1 MSVIGEAAL
10 SAFFEVLFDNLS
22 SSDLLKIFQQE
33 QVHADLKKW
42 KTTLPKI
49 RAVLDDAED
58 KQMTSKFVK
67 SWLDDLEDLAYDVDD
82 ILDEFA
88 TEALRRKLN
97 AEEPSTSKVR
107 KFIPACC
114 VGLNP
119 SSIMFDANMRSK
131 INEINTRLQE
141 IVTQKNDLELRENTG
156 RGRTGATRPRV
167 PTTSLVNEGHTH
179 GRVEDK
185 KAIIKLLL
193 SGESSN
199 APLSVIPI
207 LGMGG
212 LGKTTLAQLVYND
225 DEVSNYFDVKA
236 WGCVSE
242 DFDIVKVTREILQSV
257 TFESCNDNNLD
268 LLQRKL
274 KDKLSNQK
282 FLLVLDDVWNENFND
297 WTRLRCPFEFGA
309 PGSKIIITTRSYHV
323 SSTMGNTQAYKLNKL
338 SDDACLIV
346 FFQNT
351 LETTNFSEY
360 PGLQEFGPKILER
373 CQGLPLA
380 AKALGGLLRT
390 IHCDEWKN
398 VLNNKIWDMSEE
410 NSDVLPTLRLSYLYL
425 PSHLKRCFAYC
436 SLFPKDYEFEEQEL
450 VLLWMAE
457 GLVQESEE
465 HKPMEDLGVE
475 YFRDLYQ
482 RSLFQQSSR
491 NKSLFVMHDLIND
504 LAQWAAGQLCYW
516 LEDKSGGNMQPKIST
531 KVRHFS
537 YARCEY
543 DGITKFKGLTKDM
556 RLWTFLPLQRKY
568 SSYLTNYV
576 FSCLL
581 PQFRCLRVLSLSQY
595 QIFELPSSVGD
606 LKHLRYLNL
615 SKTMIRSLPESTSS
629 LYNLQTLI
637 LKYCERLTKL
647 PEKIGNLVNL
657 RHLDIEGAYLIKEMP
672 MGIKELK
679 NLQTLS
685 NFVVGKDTASK
696 IGDLMNLESLKGT
709 LCISHLENVLEV
721 EDARRANLLGKKN
734 LNVLVMKWESELDQ
748 RASLDILDMLQPSTT
763 VKEISIDGYVGAKFP
778 TWFGHPS
785 FSKMVLLRI
794 ERCRKC
800 TSLPT
805 IGQLPLLR
813 DLVLVGLS
821 AVQTVGLE
829 FYGKDCTKPFPSLES
844 LCFKDMQEWK
854 DWIPCKVEYEEFP
867 RLRELSISKCPKLQG
882 KLPHHVP
889 LLEKF
894 SINGCEQLDVSIPNF
909 PKLHALEIKGCKGVV
924 STDELCFP
932 KSTIL
937 SIPYV
942 KSLTEEFMHGLAKV
956 ENLEI
961 DNCKELT
968 SLWQDEFKSLI
979 TLGIRD
985 CSSLVNISLTS
996 TLRTLYIYGCSGLE
1010 SLSISN
1016 CTCLEKAS
1024 ISRCNSLTLISRGQL
1039 PQNLKTLGIRDCE
1052 NLQFLADEGEASSN
1066 SSSLLENLYIAS
1078 CPSLKCL
1085 SSSGDLLKTLKRLQI
1100 RSCIELT
1107 SLSSKNEL
1115 PTALKYLSV
1124 SNCPKMESIANNL
1137 PNNAS
1142 LEYLGIV
1149 SCAKM
1154 KSLPVGL
1161 HKLCHLNKIE
1171 IINCPSFVSFPDG
1184 GLLPTSLR
1192 ELSIHGCEK
1201 LEVWPNCMPNLNSLR
1216 IFICPSIIYF
1226 PEEGYPTSLTSLSFG
1241 GENICKQVT
1250 VWGLHRLTSLT
1261 SLWIDGIDG
1270 GIPDWQSFP
1279 DEQDGKLTMTLPSS
1293 LTQLTIWSIP
1303 NIVILSSLGFQNLS
1317 ALELLSIGNCPKLA
1331 SLPEKGLPPSL
1342 LRLYINECPLLKQH
1356 CKKGGREWSKIANV
1370 PCVLIDDRS
1379 VYKVEEEQQ

>member
-1 MSVIGEAAL
+1 MSVIGDAAL
-10 SAFFEVLFDNLS
+10 SAFFGKLFEKLTSD
-22 SSDLLKIFQQE
+22 DLLKFFQQE
-33 QVHADLKKW
+33 KVDADLKRW
-42 KTTLPKI
+42 RTTLMKI
-49 RAVLDDAED
+49 HAVLDDAEE
-58 KQMTSKFVK
+58 KQMTNKLVK
-67 SWLDDLEDLAYDVDD
+67 IWLGELEDLAYDVDD

-88 TEALRRKLN
+88 TEALGR
-97 AEEPSTSKVR
+97 E
-107 KFIPACC
+107 
-114 VGLNP
+114 LNP
-119 SSIMFDANMRSK
+119 EPKSKFLKFYDAWVGSNRSFGTLMRSK
-131 INEINTRLQE
+131 IKEIDTRLQE
-141 IVTQKNDLELRENTG
+141 IVTQKNNLELRENAG
-156 RGRTGATRPRV
+156 LGRTGATRPRV

-179 GRVEDK
+179 GREEDK
-185 KAIIKLLL
+185 KAIVKLLL

-199 APLSVIPI
+199 AQLSIIPI

-212 LGKTTLAQLVYND
+212 IGKTTLAQLVYND
-225 DEVSNYFDVKA
+225 IEVSNYFDVKA

-257 TFESCNDNNLD
+257 TSESCNDNNLD
-268 LLQRKL
+268 LLQVKL
-274 KDKLSNQK
+274 KGKLSGKK
-282 FLLVLDDVWNENFND
+282 FLLVLDDVWNENYND
-297 WTRLRCPFEFGA
+297 WTRLRCPFEFGT
-309 PGSKIIITTRSYHV
+309 PGSKIIITTRNDRV
-323 SSTMGNTQAYKLNKL
+323 SSTMGTTQAYKLKEL
-338 SDDACLIV
+338 PDDACLIV
-346 FFQNT
+346 FIQNT
-351 LETTNFSEY
+351 LGTTDFSAY
-360 PGLQEFGPKILER
+360 PELQEFGPKILER

-457 GLVQESEE
+457 GLVQESEK

-475 YFRDLYQ
+475 YFRDLYK

-516 LEDKSGGNMQPKIST
+516 LEDKSSGNMQPKIST

-537 YARCEY
+537 FAHCVY

-556 RLWTFLPLQRKY
+556 RLRTFLPLPTVNW
-568 SSYLTNYV
+568 SYLTNYV
-576 FSCLL
+576 LSCLL
-581 PQFRCLRVLSLSQY
+581 PQFRCLRVLSLSGY
-595 QIFELPSSVGD
+595 QIFELPSSIGD
-606 LKHLRYLNL
+606 LKHLRYLDL
-615 SKTMIRSLPESTSS
+615 SETWIRSLPESTSS

-637 LKYCERLTKL
+637 LKYCGHLTKL
-647 PEKIGNLVNL
+647 PEKIGNLANL
-657 RHLDIEGAYLIKEMP
+657 RHLDIEGADLIKEMP

-709 LCISHLENVLEV
+709 LCISHLENVLDV
-721 EDARRANLLGKKN
+721 KDARRANLLGKKN

-785 FSKMVLLRI
+785 FSNMVLLRI

-800 TSLPT
+800 TSLPA

-829 FYGKDCTKPFPSLES
+829 FYGKDCPKPFPSLES
-844 LCFKDMQEWK
+844 LCFEDMQEWK

-867 RLRELSISKCPKLQG
+867 RLR

-894 SINGCEQLDVSIPNF
+894 YVIGCEQLDISIPNF
-909 PKLHALEIKGCKGVV
+909 PNLHTLKIKGCKGV
-924 STDELCFP
+924 
-932 KSTIL
+932 STIL
-937 SIPYV
+937 SIPYM
-942 KSLTEEFMHGLAKV
+942 KSLTEEFMHGFAKV
-956 ENLEI
+956 ENLTI

-979 TLGIRD
+979 LLDIRD

-996 TLRTLYIYGCSGLE
+996 TLKTLNINDCSGLK
-1010 SLSISN
+1010 SLSITN
-1016 CTCLEKAS
+1016 CTCLENAT
-1024 ISRCNSLTLISRGQL
+1024 IRRCNSLTLISRDQL
-1039 PQNLKTLGIRDCE
+1039 PQNLKTLYISDCE
-1052 NLQFLADEGEASSN
+1052 NLQLLAEEGEASSN
-1066 SSSLLENLYIAS
+1066 SSSLLEDLYIDC

-1085 SSSGDLLKTLKRLQI
+1085 SSSGDLPTMLKRLQI
-1100 RSCIELT
+1100 RSCKELT
-1107 SLSSKNEL
+1107 SLSAKNEL

-1124 SNCPKMESIANNL
+1124 WDCPKMESIANNL
-1137 PNNAS
+1137 PNDAS
-1142 LEYLGIV
+1142 LEHLQIMD
-1149 SCAKM
+1149 CTKL

-1161 HKLCHLNKIE
+1161 HKLCHLNHIE
-1171 IINCPSFVSFPDG
+1171 IFKCPSFVSFPDG

-1192 ELSIHGCEK
+1192 ELSIRYCEK
-1201 LEVWPNCMPNLNSLR
+1201 LEAWPNCMPNFNSLD
-1216 IFICPSIIYF
+1216 IAYCPRVIYF
-1226 PEEGYPTSLTSLSFG
+1226 LEEGYPTSLTSLSFG

-1261 SLWIDGIDG
+1261 SLWIKG

-1293 LTQLTIWSIP
+1293 LTQLTIWWIP

-1317 ALELLSIGNCPKLA
+1317 ALELLSIGYCPKLA
-1331 SLPEKGLPPSL
+1331 TLPEKGLPPSL
-1342 LRLYINECPLLKQH
+1342 LQLHIYECPLLKQRY
-1356 CKKGGREWSKIANV
+1356 KKGGREWSKITNV
-1370 PCVLIDDRS
+1370 PRVEIDGRS
-1379 VYKVEEEQQ
+1379 VYELEEEQQ

>member
-1 MSVIGEAAL
+1 MSVIVEAAL
-10 SAFFEVLFDNLS
+10 SVFFEVLFDKLS
-22 SSDLLKIFQQE
+22 SSDLLMIFKQE

-42 KTTLPKI
+42 KTTLLKI

-58 KQMTSKFVK
+58 KQMTSKLVK
-67 SWLDDLEDLAYDVDD
+67 IWLDELEDLAYDVDD

-119 SSIMFDANMRSK
+119 SSIMFDVNMRSK
-131 INEINTRLQE
+131 IKEINSRLQE

-156 RGRTGATRPRV
+156 LRRTGATRPRV

-185 KAIIKLLL
+185 KAIVNLLL

-199 APLSVIPI
+199 PPLSVIPI
-207 LGMGG
+207 HGMGG
-212 LGKTTLAQLVYND
+212 MGKTTLAQLVYND

-282 FLLVLDDVWNENFND
+282 FLLVLDDVWNENYND

-309 PGSKIIITTRSYHV
+309 PGSKIIITTRNDRV
-323 SSTMGNTQAYKLNKL
+323 SSIMGTTQAYKLNKL

-346 FFQNT
+346 FIQNT
-351 LETTNFSEY
+351 LGTTDFSANPE
-360 PGLQEFGPKILER
+360 LQEFGPKILER

-457 GLVQESEE
+457 GLVQESEK
-465 HKPMEDLGVE
+465 HKPVEDLGVE
-475 YFRDLYQ
+475 YFRDLYK

-504 LAQWAAGQLCYW
+504 LAQWAAGHLCYW
-516 LEDKSGGNMQPKIST
+516 LEDKSGGNTQPKIST

-537 YARCEY
+537 YAHCEY

-556 RLWTFLPLQRKY
+556 RLRTFLALQRKY
-568 SSYLTNYV
+568 PSYLTNYV

-581 PQFRCLRVLSLSQY
+581 PQFRCLRVLSLSGY
-595 QIFELPSSVGD
+595 QIFELPSSIGD

-615 SKTMIRSLPESTSS
+615 SQTLIRSLPESTCS
-629 LYNLQTLI
+629 LYNLQTLL
-637 LKYCERLTKL
+637 LKGCRYLIKL
-647 PEKIGNLVNL
+647 PEKIGNLVDL
-657 RHLDIEGAYLIKEMP
+657 RHLDIKGARLIKEMP
-672 MGIKELK
+672 VGIKELK

-685 NFVVGKDTASK
+685 NFVVGKDTGSK

-709 LCISHLENVLEV
+709 LCISHLENVLDV
-721 EDARRANLLGKKN
+721 EDASRANLLGKKN

-763 VKEISIDGYVGAKFP
+763 VKEISIDGYAGAKFP

-785 FSKMVLLRI
+785 FSNMVLLRI

-800 TSLPT
+800 TSLPA
-805 IGQLPLLR
+805 IGQLPSLR
-813 DLVLVGLS
+813 DLALVGLS
-821 AVQTVGLE
+821 AVEIIGLE
-829 FYGKDCTKPFPSLES
+829 FYGEDCPKPFQSLET

-867 RLRELSISKCPKLQG
+867 RLRELSIQECPKLEG

-889 LLEKF
+889 LLEKI
-894 SINGCEQLDVSIPNF
+894 SVNGCEQLDVSIPNF
-909 PKLHALEIKGCKGVV
+909 PKLHALEILGCKGVV
-924 STDELCFP
+924 SRSTDELCFP

-956 ENLEI
+956 ENLKI

-979 TLGIRD
+979 TLDIRG

-996 TLRTLYIYGCSGLE
+996 TLRTLNIEGCSGLK

-1024 ISRCNSLTLISRGQL
+1024 ISSCNSLTLISRGQL
-1039 PQNLKTLGIRDCE
+1039 PQNLKKLNIRYCE

-1066 SSSLLENLYIAS
+1066 SSSLLEDLVIEG

-1085 SSSGDLLKTLKRLQI
+1085 SSSGDLPTTLKRLQI
-1100 RSCIELT
+1100 WSCIELT

-1115 PTALKYLSV
+1115 PTALKYLYVRS
-1124 SNCPKMESIANNL
+1124 CPKMESIANNL

-1142 LEYLGIV
+1142 LENLEIRN
-1149 SCAKM
+1149 CAKL

-1161 HKLCHLNKIE
+1161 HKLCHLNKIWICE
-1171 IINCPSFVSFPDG
+1171 CPSFVSFPDG

-1192 ELSIHGCEK
+1192 ELSIYHCEK
-1201 LEVWPNCMPNLNSLR
+1201 LEAKR
-1216 IFICPSIIYF
+1216 
-1226 PEEGYPTSLTSLSFG
+1226 
-1241 GENICKQVT
+1241 
-1250 VWGLHRLTSLT
+1250 H
-1261 SLWIDGIDG
+1261 
-1270 GIPDWQSFP
+1270 
-1279 DEQDGKLTMTLPSS
+1279 
-1293 LTQLTIWSIP
+1293 
-1303 NIVILSSLGFQNLS
+1303 ILSRR
-1317 ALELLSIGNCPKLA
+1317 
-1331 SLPEKGLPPSL
+1331 GLPHQSN
-1342 LRLYINECPLLKQH
+1342 IT
-1356 CKKGGREWSKIANV
+1356 
-1370 PCVLIDDRS
+1370 LIWPGE
-1379 VYKVEEEQQ
+1379 YL

>member
-1 MSVIGEAAL
+1 MSIIGDAAL
-10 SAFFEVLFDNLS
+10 SAFFGKLFEKLTSD
-22 SSDLLKIFQQE
+22 DLLKFFQQE
-33 QVHADLKKW
+33 KVDADLKRW
-42 KTTLPKI
+42 RTTLMKI
-49 RAVLDDAED
+49 HAVLDDAEE
-58 KQMTSKFVK
+58 KQMTNRLVK
-67 SWLDDLEDLAYDVDD
+67 IWLDELEDLAYDVDD

-88 TEALRRKLN
+88 TEALGR
-97 AEEPSTSKVR
+97 E
-107 KFIPACC
+107 
-114 VGLNP
+114 LNP
-119 SSIMFDANMRSK
+119 EPKSKFLKIYDAWVGSNRSFGTLMRSK
-131 INEINTRLQE
+131 IKEIDTRLQE
-141 IVTQKNDLELRENTG
+141 IVTQKNNLELRENAG
-156 RGRTGATRPRV
+156 LGRTGATRPRV
-167 PTTSLVNEGHTH
+167 PTTSLVNEGDIH
-179 GRVEDK
+179 GREEDK
-185 KAIIKLLL
+185 KAIVKLLL

-199 APLSVIPI
+199 AQLSVIPI

-212 LGKTTLAQLVYND
+212 MGKTTLAQLVYND
-225 DEVSNYFDVKA
+225 IEVSHYFEEKA
-236 WGCVSE
+236 WGCVAE
-242 DFDIVKVTREILQSV
+242 DFDIVRVTREILQSF
-257 TFESCNDNNLD
+257 TSESCNDDNLE
-268 LLQRKL
+268 LLQVKL
-274 KDKLSNQK
+274 KGKLSGKK
-282 FLLVLDDVWNENFND
+282 FLLVLDDVWNENYND
-297 WTRLRCPFEFGA
+297 WDRLRCPFKFGA
-309 PGSKIIITTRSYHV
+309 PGSKIIITTRIDRV
-323 SSTMGNTQAYKLNKL
+323 SSTMGTTQAYKLKKL
-338 SDDACLIV
+338 PDDACLIV
-346 FFQNT
+346 FIQNT
-351 LETTNFSEY
+351 LGTTDFSAY
-360 PGLQEFGPKILER
+360 PELQEFGPKILER

-425 PSHLKRCFAYC
+425 PSHIKRCFAYC

-457 GLVQESEE
+457 GLVQELEK

-475 YFRDLYQ
+475 YFRDLYK

-504 LAQWAAGQLCYW
+504 LAQWAAGQLCYR
-516 LEDKSGGNMQPKIST
+516 LEDESGGNMQPKIST

-537 YARCEY
+537 YAQCAY
-543 DGITKFKGLTKDM
+543 DGIAKFKGLTKDM
-556 RLWTFLPLQRKY
+556 HLRTFLPLPTNPWR
-568 SSYLTNYV
+568 SCLANYV

-581 PQFRCLRVLSLSQY
+581 PQFRCLRVLSLSGY
-595 QIFELPSSVGD
+595 QVFELPSSIGD

-615 SKTMIRSLPESTSS
+615 SRTLIRSLPESTSS

-637 LKYCERLTKL
+637 LKYCDRLTKL

-657 RHLDIEGAYLIKEMP
+657 RHLDIEGANLIKEMP

-709 LCISHLENVLEV
+709 LCVSHLENVLDV
-721 EDARRANLLGKKN
+721 EDERRANLLGKKN

-778 TWFGHPS
+778 TWFGRPS
-785 FSKMVLLRI
+785 FSNMVLLRI

-800 TSLPT
+800 TSLPA

-829 FYGKDCTKPFPSLES
+829 FYGKDCPKPFPSLES
-844 LCFKDMQEWK
+844 LCFEDMQEWK

-867 RLRELSISKCPKLQG
+867 RLRELSISQCPKLQG
-882 KLPHHVP
+882 NLPHHVP
-889 LLEKF
+889 LLEKI
-894 SINGCEQLDVSIPNF
+894 SVNGCEQLDVSIPNF
-909 PKLHALEIKGCKGVV
+909 PKLHALAIKGCKGV
-924 STDELCFP
+924 
-932 KSTIL
+932 STIL

-956 ENLEI
+956 ENLMI

-979 TLGIRD
+979 TLDIRG

-996 TLRTLYIYGCSGLE
+996 TLRTLNIEGCSGLK

-1024 ISRCNSLTLISRGQL
+1024 IERCNSLMLISRGQL
-1039 PQNLKTLGIRDCE
+1039 PQNLKKLNISDCE
-1052 NLQFLADEGEASSN
+1052 NLQLLADEGEASSN
-1066 SSSLLENLYIAS
+1066 SSSLLEDLVIKR

-1085 SSSGDLLKTLKRLQI
+1085 SSSGDLPTTLKRLLI
-1100 RSCIELT
+1100 WSCIELT

-1115 PTALKYLSV
+1115 TTALKYLSV
-1124 SNCPKMESIANNL
+1124 WDCPKMESIANNL

-1142 LEYLGIV
+1142 LEYLHIER
-1149 SCAKM
+1149 CAEL

-1161 HKLCHLNKIE
+1161 HKLCHLNKIQ
-1171 IINCPSFVSFPDG
+1171 IRSCPSFVSFPDG
-1184 GLLPTSLR
+1184 GLFPTSLR
-1192 ELSIHGCEK
+1192 ELLIDGCEK
-1201 LEVWPNCMPNLNSLR
+1201 LEAWPNCMPNLNSLL
-1216 IFICPSIIYF
+1216 IFNCPSVIYF
-1226 PEEGYPTSLTSLSFG
+1226 LEEGYPTSLTSLTFG

-1261 SLWIDGIDG
+1261 SLRIDG

-1293 LTQLTIWSIP
+1293 LTQLWIWRIP

-1317 ALELLSIGNCPKLA
+1317 ALEQLYIRNCPKLT

-1342 LRLYINECPLLKQH
+1342 LQLDINGCPLLKQH
-1356 CKKGGREWSKIANV
+1356 CKRGRREWSKIANI
-1370 PCVLIDDRS
+1370 PCVQIDGRL
-1379 VYKVEEEQQ
+1379 VYELEEGQQ

>member
-1 MSVIGEAAL
+1 MSVIVEAAL
-10 SAFFEVLFDNLS
+10 SVFFEVLFDKLS
-22 SSDLLKIFQQE
+22 SSDLLMIFKQE

-42 KTTLPKI
+42 TITLRNI
-49 RAVLDDAED
+49 RAVLTDAEE
-58 KQMTSKFVK
+58 KQMTDNVVK
-67 SWLDDLEDLAYDVDD
+67 SWLSDLEELAYDADD

-114 VGLNP
+114 VRLNP
-119 SSIMFDANMRSK
+119 STIMFDVNMRSK
-131 INEINTRLQE
+131 IKEINTRLQE
-141 IVTQKNDLELRENTG
+141 IVTQKNALELRENTG
-156 RGRTGATRPRV
+156 LGRTGATRSRV
-167 PTTSLVNEGHTH
+167 PTTSLVNEAHTH
-179 GRVEDK
+179 GREEDK
-185 KAIIKLLL
+185 KAIVKLLL

-212 LGKTTLAQLVYND
+212 MGKTTLAQLVYND
-225 DEVSNYFDVKA
+225 IEVSNYFDVKA

-242 DFDIVKVTREILQSV
+242 DFDIVKVTREILQSA
-257 TFESCNDNNLD
+257 TSESCNDNNLD
-268 LLQRKL
+268 LLQVKL
-274 KDKLSNQK
+274 KGKLSGKK
-282 FLLVLDDVWNENFND
+282 FLLVLDDVWNENYND

-309 PGSKIIITTRSYHV
+309 PGSKIIITTRNDRV
-323 SSTMGNTQAYKLNKL
+323 SSTMGTTQAYMLKKLP
-338 SDDACLIV
+338 DDACLIV
-346 FFQNT
+346 FIQNT
-351 LETTNFSEY
+351 LGTTDFSAY
-360 PGLQEFGPKILER
+360 PELQEFGPKILER

-457 GLVQESEE
+457 GLVQESEK

-475 YFRDLYQ
+475 YFRDLYK
-482 RSLFQQSSR
+482 RSLFQQSNR

-504 LAQWAAGQLCYW
+504 LAQWAAGQLCYR

-537 YARCEY
+537 YTQCEY
-543 DGITKFKGLTKDM
+543 DGIAKFKGLTKDM
-556 RLWTFLPLQRKY
+556 HLRTFLPLPTNPWR
-568 SSYLTNYV
+568 SCLANYV

-581 PQFRCLRVLSLSQY
+581 PQFRCLRVLSLSGY
-595 QIFELPSSVGD
+595 QIFELPSSIGD

-615 SKTMIRSLPESTSS
+615 SETLIRSLPESTSS

-637 LKYCERLTKL
+637 LKHCGRLTKL
-647 PEKIGNLVNL
+647 PEKIGNLANL
-657 RHLDIEGAYLIKEMP
+657 RHLDIEGANLIKEMP
-672 MGIKELK
+672 VGIKELK

-696 IGDLMNLESLKGT
+696 IRDLMNLESLKGT
-709 LCISHLENVLEV
+709 LCISHLENVLDV

-734 LNVLVMKWESELDQ
+734 LNVLVMKWKSELDQ
-748 RASLDILDMLQPSTT
+748 RASLDILEMLRPWTT

-785 FSKMVLLRI
+785 FSNMVLLRI

-800 TSLPT
+800 TSLPA
-805 IGQLPLLR
+805 IGQLPSLR
-813 DLVLVGLS
+813 NLVLVGLS

-829 FYGKDCTKPFPSLES
+829 FYGEDCPKPFQSLES

-867 RLRELSISKCPKLQG
+867 CLRELSISQCPKLQG

-894 SINGCEQLDVSIPNF
+894 SVNGCEQLDVSIPNF
-909 PKLHALEIKGCKGVV
+909 PNLHTLEIKGCKGVV
-924 STDELCFP
+924 SRSTDELCFS

-956 ENLEI
+956 ENLTI
-961 DNCKELT
+961 DYCKELT

-979 TLGIRD
+979 TLDIRG

-996 TLRTLYIYGCSGLE
+996 TLRTLNINGCSGLK

-1024 ISRCNSLTLISRGQL
+1024 IERCDSLTLISRGQL
-1039 PQNLKTLGIRDCE
+1039 PQNLKTLNISYCK

-1066 SSSLLENLYIAS
+1066 SSSLLEDLVIEG
-1078 CPSLKCL
+1078 CPSLKC
-1085 SSSGDLLKTLKRLQI
+1085 
-1100 RSCIELT
+1100 
-1107 SLSSKNEL
+1107 LSSKNEL
-1115 PTALKYLSV
+1115 PTALKYLTV
-1124 SNCPKMESIANNL
+1124 WNCRKMESIANNL

-1142 LEYLGIV
+1142 LKYLQIT
-1149 SCAKM
+1149 SCAKL
-1154 KSLPVGL
+1154 KSLLLGL
-1161 HKLCHLNKIE
+1161 HKLCHLNMID
-1171 IINCPSFVSFPDG
+1171 IWNCPSFVSFPDG

-1192 ELSIHGCEK
+1192 KLSIQSCEK
-1201 LEVWPNCMPNLNSLR
+1201 LEAWPNCMPNLNSLL
-1216 IFICPSIIYF
+1216 IFNCPSVIYF
-1226 PEEGYPTSLTSLSFG
+1226 PEKGYPTSLTSLTFG

-1250 VWGLHRLTSLT
+1250 MWGLHRLTSLT
-1261 SLWIDGIDG
+1261 SLCIYD

-1293 LTQLTIWSIP
+1293 LTQLSIWRIP
-1303 NIVILSSLGFQNLS
+1303 NIAILSSLGFQNLY
-1317 ALELLSIGNCPKLA
+1317 ALEQLYIGYCPKLA
-1331 SLPEKGLPPSL
+1331 TLPEKGLPPLL
-1342 LRLYINECPLLKQH
+1342 LRLYIYECPLLKQH

-1370 PCVLIDDRS
+1370 PCVEIEQRS
-1379 VYKVEEEQQ
+1379 VYELEEEQQ

>member
-156 RGRTGATRPRV
+156 RGRTGATRPRM

-185 KAIIKLLL
+185 KAIVKLLL

-212 LGKTTLAQLVYND
+212 MGKTTLAQLVYND
-225 DEVSNYFDVKA
+225 DVVSNYFDVKA

-257 TFESCNDNNLD
+257 TSESCNDNNLD
-268 LLQRKL
+268 LLQVKL
-274 KDKLSNQK
+274 KGKLSGKK
-282 FLLVLDDVWNENFND
+282 FLLVLDDVWNENYND

-309 PGSKIIITTRSYHV
+309 PGSKIIITTRSDRF
-323 SSTMGNTQAYKLNKL
+323 SSTMGTTQAYKLKEL
-338 SDDACLIV
+338 PDDACLIV
-346 FFQNT
+346 FIQNT
-351 LETTNFSEY
+351 LGTTDFSAY
-360 PGLQEFGPKILER
+360 PELQEFGPKILER

-380 AKALGGLLRT
+380 AKTLAGLLRT
-390 IHCDEWKN
+390 MHYDEWKN

-457 GLVQESEE
+457 GLVQESEK
-465 HKPMEDLGVE
+465 HKPMEALGVE
-475 YFRDLYQ
+475 YFCDLYK

-491 NKSLFVMHDLIND
+491 NRSLFVMHDLIND
-504 LAQWAAGQLCYW
+504 LAQWAAGQLCHW
-516 LEDKSGGNMQPKIST
+516 LEDKSSGNMQPKIST

-537 YARCEY
+537 YARCAY

-556 RLWTFLPLQRKY
+556 HLRTFLPLPTKDW
-568 SSYLTNYV
+568 SYLTNYV

-581 PQFRCLRVLSLSQY
+581 PQFRCLRVLSLSGY
-595 QIFELPSSVGD
+595 QIFELPSSIGD

-615 SKTMIRSLPESTSS
+615 SKTLIRSLPESTSS

-657 RHLDIEGAYLIKEMP
+657 RHLDIEGAHLIKEMP
-672 MGIKELK
+672 VGIKELK

-763 VKEISIDGYVGAKFP
+763 MKEISIDGYVGAKFP

-785 FSKMVLLRI
+785 FSNMVLLRI

-800 TSLPT
+800 TSLPA
-805 IGQLPLLR
+805 IGQLPSLR
-813 DLVLVGLS
+813 DLALVGLS
-821 AVQTVGLE
+821 AVEIIGLE
-829 FYGKDCTKPFPSLES
+829 FYGEDCPKPFQSLET

-867 RLRELSISKCPKLQG
+867 CLRELSISQCPKLQG

-924 STDELCFP
+924 SRSTDELCFP

-979 TLGIRD
+979 MLDIRD

-996 TLRTLYIYGCSGLE
+996 TLRTLNITGCSGLK

-1016 CTCLEKAS
+1016 CACLEKAS
-1024 ISRCNSLTLISRGQL
+1024 ILRCNSLTLISRGQL
-1039 PQNLKTLGIRDCE
+1039 PQNLKTLYISHCE
-1052 NLQFLADEGEASSN
+1052 NLQFLVDEGEASSN
-1066 SSSLLENLYIAS
+1066 SSSLLEDLVIGG

-1085 SSSGDLLKTLKRLQI
+1085 SSSGDLPTTLKRLKI
-1100 RSCIELT
+1100 WSCIELT
-1107 SLSSKNEL
+1107 SFSSKSEL
-1115 PTALKYLSV
+1115 PTALKYLYV
-1124 SNCPKMESIANNL
+1124 YNCPKMESIANNL

-1142 LEYLGIV
+1142 LEYLQIER
-1149 SCAKM
+1149 CAKL

-1171 IINCPSFVSFPDG
+1171 IWNCPSFVSIPDG

-1192 ELSIHGCEK
+1192 ELSIYHCEK
-1201 LEVWPNCMPNLNSLR
+1201 LMPVWPNCMPNLNSL
-1216 IFICPSIIYF
+1216 FILNCPSVIYF

-1261 SLWIDGIDG
+1261 SLCIVG

-1293 LTQLTIWSIP
+1293 LTQLRIRSIP

-1317 ALELLSIGNCPKLA
+1317 ALEELDIRFCPKLA

-1342 LRLYINECPLLKQH
+1342 LRLYIYECPLLKQH

-1370 PCVLIDDRS
+1370 PCVLIDNWS
-1379 VYKVEEEQQ
+1379 VYEVEEEQQ